1 MRYELEKSHSLVVP
15 MKSANK
21 TGLLVAES
29 MEGSGGIAR
38 NAELHSTVRTLR
50 RLSCVTGARPH
61 TWGRNCGP
69 RPTTR
74 DKNRMREFRT
84 YGSVRGVPSNGH
96 PYRDPRPAPALLSMA
111 AVPAT
116 PAVCRLRSTHRA
128 DPKTTFKNAH
138 SRR

>member
-96 PYRDPRPAPALLSMA
+96 PYRDPRSAGYVEQGLRIAGVVGTADAVRHLKSLLLHIYR
-111 AVPAT
+111 T
-116 PAVCRLRSTHRA
+116 
-128 DPKTTFKNAH
+128 
-138 SRR
+138 

>member
-96 PYRDPRPAPALLSMA
+96 PYRDPRP
-111 AVPAT
+111 VPAT
-116 PAVCRLRSTHRA
+116 RVS
-128 DPKTTFKNAH
+128 
-138 SRR
+138 

>member
-1 MRYELEKSHSLVVP
+1 MMYELEKSHSLVVP

-61 TWGRNCGP
+61 TWGRHCGP

-96 PYRDPRPAPALLSMA
+96 PYRDPRSTAALNDCSLAS
-111 AVPAT
+111 
-116 PAVCRLRSTHRA
+116 RA
-128 DPKTTFKNAH
+128 WG
-138 SRR
+138 R